1 MTRMKTYILK
11 AAIVSA
17 LVTTPLLAQNQP
29 AARDAQPTPRPQAQ
43 PLQPAG
49 ENPQQ
54 NGPTGERSPT
64 PADRAAEDRGADRNA
79 SSRMDPKVM
88 SQEFV
93 RHASSA
99 NQFEIELGQL
109 AQERA
114 QRAEVKA
121 FARDLVAAHQKAQQS
136 LEQAAKTSNL
146 DVSKEL
152 TPVHQAKL
160 TMFRAK
166 RGAEFDKAYTYGM
179 VGGHSEAA
187 LWYRDGANELQ
198 DPAVK
203 QYAAATLPAIREH
216 LQTAKQLAGDDSAA
230 MPASS
235 VQKGQSRQEGKTPGR
250 RDGDAVVP
258 SRTDGTPTESPKK
271 D

>member
-1 MTRMKTYILK
+1 
-11 AAIVSA
+11 
-17 LVTTPLLAQNQP
+17 
-29 AARDAQPTPRPQAQ
+29 
-43 PLQPAG
+43 
-49 ENPQQ
+49 
-54 NGPTGERSPT
+54 
-64 PADRAAEDRGADRNA
+64 
-79 SSRMDPKVM
+79 M

-166 RGAEFDKAYTYGM
+166 RGRGVRQGVHLRHGRRTFR
-179 VGGHSEAA
+179 SRA
-187 LWYRDGANELQ
+187 LVPRRANELQ